1 MGQGDVL
8 RWFKK
13 SRGWYSADEVAEH
26 LNVTL
31 RNAQKALAK
40 LAKDG
45 DLEVDR
51 SVKHGKFRYRYI
63 NRDQSYSSL
72 GLAAQESQT
81 DSQATG

>member
-1 MGQGDVL
+1 LQ
-8 RWFKK
+8 WFKQNG
-13 SRGWYSADEVAEH
+13 GWYSADEVAVKLE
-26 LNVTL
+26 VTL

-51 SVKHGKFRYRYI
+51 SAKHRKFRYRYI

-72 GLAAQESQT
+72 GLAAQESQNE
-81 DSQATG
+81 QATG

>member
-8 RWFKK
+8 RWFRT
-13 SRGWYSADEVAEH
+13 SNGWYYAGDVAKN
-26 LNVTL
+26 LDITL

-45 DLEVDR
+45 DLEADR
-51 SVKHGKFRYRYI
+51 SAKHRKFRYRYI

-81 DSQATG
+81 DSKATG